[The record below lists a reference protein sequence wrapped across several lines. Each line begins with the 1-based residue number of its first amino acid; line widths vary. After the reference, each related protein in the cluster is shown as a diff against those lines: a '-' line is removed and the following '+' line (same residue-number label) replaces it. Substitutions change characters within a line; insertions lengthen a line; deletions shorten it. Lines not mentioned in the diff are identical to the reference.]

1 MRIVITS
8 YIVITVLFSVLL
20 YITKGL
26 YDEKNLLLN
35 TVAIEKSNNKECLI
49 SLDKQNKAYED
60 IQIDYDSKLKVYYDK
75 LDKQEKRLK
84 GKPSDECEE
93 IKRSL
98 DDVLNLNL

>member
-8 YIVITVLFSVLL
+8 YIVITILFSVLL

-26 YDEKNLLLN
+26 YDEKNLLIN

-49 SLDKQNKAYED
+49 SLDKQNKAYEY
-60 IQIDYDSKLKVYYDK
+60 IQIDYDSKLKIYYDK

-84 GKPSDECEE
+84 GKPSDGCED

-98 DDVLNLNL
+98 DDVLKLDL

>member
-1 MRIVITS
+1 MRVDIVAYIIIT
-8 YIVITVLFSVLL
+8 IVFSVIL
-20 YITKGL
+20 YITKDL

-49 SLDKQNKAYED
+49 SLEKQNKAYED
-60 IQIDYDSKLKVYYDK
+60 IQVEYDSKLKVYYDK

-84 GKPSDECEE
+84 GKPSDECED

>member
-1 MRIVITS
+1 MNYVVVVLTIILVISLTLNKS
-8 YIVITVLFSVLL
+8 
-20 YITKGL
+20 L

-35 TVAIEKSNNKECLI
+35 TVAIEKSNNKECLLSI
-49 SLDKQNKAYED
+49 EKQNKAYED
-60 IQIDYDSKLKVYYDK
+60 IQIDYDNKLKVYYDK

>member
-1 MRIVITS
+1 MKYVVVVLTVILAISLTLNKS
-8 YIVITVLFSVLL
+8 
-20 YITKGL
+20 L

-60 IQIDYDSKLKVYYDK
+60 IQIDYDNKLKIYYDK

>member
-1 MRIVITS
+1 MRVIIIS
-8 YIVITVLFSVLL
+8 YIVLALLFSILVAT
-20 YITKGL
+20 TKRL
-26 YDEKNLLLN
+26 YDEKNLLIN
-35 TVAIEKSNNKECLI
+35 TVAIEKSNNKECII
-49 SLDKQNKAYED
+49 SLDKQKKAYED
-60 IQIDYDSKLKVYYDK
+60 IQIDYDSKLKIYYDK

>member
-1 MRIVITS
+1 MNYVVLVLTVIL
-8 YIVITVLFSVLL
+8 VISLTLNKS
-20 YITKGL
+20 L